1 VRDQQQLCMREL
13 ASNTARCEERLA
25 PITARV
31 EELQTI
37 EDQLTERLA
46 QQRRE
51 LWWWKVGA
59 AAGGGI
65 LATALTL
72 SLAR

>member
-1 VRDQQQLCMREL
+1 MREL
-13 ASNTARCEERLA
+13 AANTARCDERLA

-37 EDQLTERLA
+37 EDQLIERLE

-51 LWWWKVGA
+51 LWWWKVGT
-59 AAGGGI
+59 AAGGGV
-65 LATALTL
+65 LLTALTL

>member
-1 VRDQQQLCMREL
+1 MREL
-13 ASNTARCEERLA
+13 ASNTARCEERLQ
-25 PITARV
+25 PIVARV

-37 EDQLTERLA
+37 EDQLTERLE